1 MSTEPETPTTLR
13 HYASDLVALDFAG
26 ELRMAREVLAETDG
40 ENIHDHDAMI
50 RSAVSLSMRLRT
62 LTAAVEA
69 GEDR

>member
-1 MSTEPETPTTLR
+1 MTDARSASPLREFAVDSVPLSVDTE
-13 HYASDLVALDFAG
+13 LD
-26 ELRMAREVLAETDG
+26 MARKVLAETDP

-69 GEDR
+69 GEGR